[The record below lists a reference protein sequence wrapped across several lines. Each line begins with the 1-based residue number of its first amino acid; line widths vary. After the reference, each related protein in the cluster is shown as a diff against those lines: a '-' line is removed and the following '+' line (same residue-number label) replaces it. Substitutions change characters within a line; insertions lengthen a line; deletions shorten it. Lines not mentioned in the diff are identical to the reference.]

1 MYGEDPP
8 LQISGKELR
17 DAATRPRDAKL
28 PMQTLLGAIVNGL
41 ALGMAYALIAVGYS
55 MVFGVLRLINFS
67 HGSVYAFG
75 AYMVYF
81 FVSLKVGLFPAILI
95 AIALS
100 GLLALTVDKV
110 ALEPLRKKKSIPIAT
125 LITTIGMSF
134 VIQNT
139 ISVDYIFGT
148 EKRGFPSLNLF
159 DPIMIG
165 NITIQSS
172 QIIMMVVAVILLLM
186 LTFIVQRTKIGLAM
200 RAVEQNTKAASL
212 MGINVNFVISFTFF
226 IGGACAAIAGA
237 LIAGYYGI
245 ISPSMGSTIGL
256 KAFAAAVVG
265 GIGMLHGAVVGGL
278 VVGVA
283 ECLAAQYLGSNV
295 RDPMAFVIL
304 ILILIIK
311 PTGFFG
317 KKGITK
323 V

>member
-1 MYGEDPP
+1 
-8 LQISGKELR
+8 
-17 DAATRPRDAKL
+17 
-28 PMQTLLGAIVNGL
+28 MQTLLGAVINGL

-81 FVSLKVGLFPAILI
+81 FTSMKVGLFPAILI
-95 AIALS
+95 TILLS
-100 GLLALTVDKV
+100 GLLALTIDKV

-134 VIQNT
+134 IIQNT
-139 ISVDYIFGT
+139 LSIDYIFGS
-148 EKRGFPSLNLF
+148 EKHGFPSLNLF
-159 DPIMIG
+159 GAIMIG

-172 QIIMMVVAVILLLM
+172 QIIMLVVAVVLLLV
-186 LTFIVQRTKIGLAM
+186 LTFVVQKTKVGLAM
-200 RAVEQNTKAASL
+200 RAVEQNTRAAHM

-245 ISPSMGSTIGL
+245 ISPTMGSTIGL

>member
-1 MYGEDPP
+1 
-8 LQISGKELR
+8 
-17 DAATRPRDAKL
+17 
-28 PMQTLLGAIVNGL
+28 MQTLLGAIINGL

-95 AIALS
+95 AIVLS
-100 GLLALTVDKV
+100 GLLALTIDKV

-134 VIQNT
+134 IIQNVLS
-139 ISVDYIFGT
+139 IDYIFGS
-148 EKRGFPSLNLF
+148 EKHGFPSLNLF
-159 DPIMIG
+159 SAITIG

-172 QIIMMVVAVILLLM
+172 QIIMLVVAVVLLLI
-186 LTFIVQRTKIGLAM
+186 LTFIVQKTKIGLAM
-200 RAVEQNTKAASL
+200 RAVEQNGKAANL

-245 ISPSMGSTIGL
+245 ISPTMGSTIGL

-265 GIGMLHGAVVGGL
+265 GIGILHGAVVGGL
-278 VVGVA
+278 VVGLA

-304 ILILIIK
+304 IAILIIK

>member
-1 MYGEDPP
+1 
-8 LQISGKELR
+8 
-17 DAATRPRDAKL
+17 
-28 PMQTLLGAIVNGL
+28 MQTLLGAIINGI

-81 FVSLKVGLFPAILI
+81 FVSIRVGLFPAILI
-95 AIALS
+95 AIVLS
-100 GLLALTVDKV
+100 GLMALTIDKV
-110 ALEPLRKKKSIPIAT
+110 ALEPLRKKKSLPIAT

-134 VIQNT
+134 IIQNVLS
-139 ISVDYIFGT
+139 IDYIFGS
-148 EKRGFPSLNLF
+148 EKHGFPSLNLF
-159 DPIMIG
+159 PPITIG

-172 QIIMMVVAVILLLM
+172 QIIMLVIAVILLVV
-186 LTFIVQRTKIGLAM
+186 LTFIVQKTRIGLAM
-200 RAVEQNTKAASL
+200 RAVEQNTKAAHL

-245 ISPSMGSTIGL
+245 ISPTMGSTIGL

-278 VVGVA
+278 VVGLA

-317 KKGITK
+317 KKGIMK

>member
-1 MYGEDPP
+1 
-8 LQISGKELR
+8 
-17 DAATRPRDAKL
+17 
-28 PMQTLLGAIVNGL
+28 MQTFLGAIINGL

-95 AIALS
+95 AIVLS
-100 GLLALTVDKV
+100 GLLALTIDKV

-134 VIQNT
+134 IIQNT
-139 ISVDYIFGT
+139 LSIDYIFGS
-148 EKRGFPSLNLF
+148 EKHGFPSLNVF
-159 DPIMIG
+159 DPITIG

-172 QIIMMVVAVILLLM
+172 QIIMLVVAVVLLLI
-186 LTFIVQRTKIGLAM
+186 LTFVVQKTKIGLAM
-200 RAVEQNTKAASL
+200 RAVQQNTKAAH
-212 MGINVNFVISFTFF
+212 MVGVNVNFVISFTFF

-245 ISPSMGSTIGL
+245 ISPTMGSTIGL

>member
-1 MYGEDPP
+1 
-8 LQISGKELR
+8 
-17 DAATRPRDAKL
+17 
-28 PMQTLLGAIVNGL
+28 MQTLLGAIVNGL
-41 ALGMAYALIAVGYS
+41 ALGMAYALISVGYS

-75 AYMVYF
+75 AYMVF
-81 FVSLKVGLFPAILI
+81 FFTSLKVGLLPSILI
-95 AIALS
+95 AILLS
-100 GLLALTVDKV
+100 GLLALTIDKV

-139 ISVDYIFGT
+139 LSVDYIFGAD
-148 EKRGFPSLNLF
+148 KHGFPSLNLF
-159 DPIMIG
+159 PPILIG

-172 QIIMMVVAVILLLM
+172 QIIMLVVAVLLLLV
-186 LTFIVQRTKIGLAM
+186 LTFIVQKTRVGLAM
-200 RAVEQNTKAASL
+200 RAVEQNSRAAN
-212 MGINVNFVISFTFF
+212 MVGINVNFVISFTFF
-226 IGGACAAIAGA
+226 IGGACAAIAGT

-245 ISPSMGSTIGL
+245 ISPTMGSTIGL

-265 GIGMLHGAVVGGL
+265 GIGVLHGAVVGGL

-283 ECLAAQYLGSNV
+283 ECIAAQYLGSNV

>member
-1 MYGEDPP
+1 
-8 LQISGKELR
+8 
-17 DAATRPRDAKL
+17 
-28 PMQTLLGAIVNGL
+28 MQTLLGAIINGL

-81 FVSLKVGLFPAILI
+81 FVSLKVGLLPSILI
-95 AIALS
+95 AIVLS
-100 GLLALTVDKV
+100 GLLALTIDKV

-134 VIQNT
+134 IITNVLSI
-139 ISVDYIFGT
+139 DYIFGA
-148 EKRGFPSLNLF
+148 EKHGFPSLNLF
-159 DPIMIG
+159 DPLKIG

-172 QIIMMVVAVILLLM
+172 QIIMLVVAVILLVI
-186 LTFIVQRTKIGLAM
+186 LTFIVQKTKIGLAM
-200 RAVEQNTKAASL
+200 RAVEQNTKAANL
-212 MGINVNFVISFTFF
+212 MGVNVNFVISFTFF

-245 ISPSMGSTIGL
+245 ISPTMGSTIGL

>member
-1 MYGEDPP
+1 
-8 LQISGKELR
+8 
-17 DAATRPRDAKL
+17 
-28 PMQTLLGAIVNGL
+28 MQTLLGAIINGL

-75 AYMVYF
+75 AYMVYL
-81 FVSLKVGLFPAILI
+81 FVSIKVGLFPSILI

-100 GLLALTVDKV
+100 GLMALTIDKV

-134 VIQNT
+134 IIQNVLS
-139 ISVDYIFGT
+139 IDYIFGS
-148 EKRGFPSLNLF
+148 EKHGFPSLNLF
-159 DPIMIG
+159 EPLKIG

-172 QIIMMVVAVILLLM
+172 QIIMLVVAVILLVI
-186 LTFIVQRTKIGLAM
+186 LTFIVQKTKIGLAM
-200 RAVEQNTKAASL
+200 RAVEQNSKAANL
-212 MGINVNFVISFTFF
+212 MGVNVNFVISFTFF

-245 ISPSMGSTIGL
+245 ISPTMGSTIGL

>member
-1 MYGEDPP
+1 
-8 LQISGKELR
+8 
-17 DAATRPRDAKL
+17 
-28 PMQTLLGAIVNGL
+28 MQTLLGAIINGL

-55 MVFGVLRLINFS
+55 LVFGVLRLINFS

-75 AYMVYF
+75 AYMVYL
-81 FVSLKVGLFPAILI
+81 FVSIKVGLFPSILI

-100 GLLALTVDKV
+100 GLMALTIDKV

-134 VIQNT
+134 IIQNVLS
-139 ISVDYIFGT
+139 IDYIFGS
-148 EKRGFPSLNLF
+148 EKHGFPSLNLF
-159 DPIMIG
+159 DPLKIG

-172 QIIMMVVAVILLLM
+172 QIIMLVVAVILLVI
-186 LTFIVQRTKIGLAM
+186 LTFIVQKTKIGLAM
-200 RAVEQNTKAASL
+200 RAVEQNTKAANL
-212 MGINVNFVISFTFF
+212 MGVNVNFVISFTFF

-245 ISPSMGSTIGL
+245 ISPTMGSTIGL

>member
-1 MYGEDPP
+1 
-8 LQISGKELR
+8 
-17 DAATRPRDAKL
+17 
-28 PMQTLLGAIVNGL
+28 MQTLLGAIVNGL

-81 FVSLKVGLFPAILI
+81 FTSIKVGLFPSLLI
-95 AIALS
+95 AILLS

-134 VIQNT
+134 IIQNT
-139 ISVDYIFGT
+139 LSVDYIFGAD
-148 EKRGFPSLNLF
+148 KRGFPSLNLF
-159 DPIMIG
+159 PPILIG
-165 NITIQSS
+165 NLTIQSS
-172 QIIMMVVAVILLLM
+172 QIIMLVVAVLLLAV
-186 LTFIVQRTKIGLAM
+186 LTFIVQKTKVGLAM
-200 RAVEQNTKAASL
+200 RAVEQNTRAAS
-212 MGINVNFVISFTFF
+212 MVGINVNFVISLTFF

-245 ISPSMGSTIGL
+245 ISPTMGSTIGL

-283 ECLAAQYLGSNV
+283 ECIAAQYLGSNV